1 VTAAVLAGLLA
12 GWAVALPVGP
22 IGAYLVALSASAPWR
37 TGAAAALG
45 VAAADGLYALV
56 AVLAGAAVAPVLTRA
71 AEPLRWVS
79 AVVLLALAV
88 RTAVVALRPAGAAP
102 AVPGARRAFLRLLGL
117 TLVNPLT
124 VVPFTALVVGAHSRG
139 GSPPAEQLAFA
150 VSAFAASASWQLL
163 LAGAGTALGGALT
176 SRRGRLTTSLV
187 SSAVI
192 TVLALDL
199 VRG

>member
-1 VTAAVLAGLLA
+1 
-12 GWAVALPVGP
+12 
-22 IGAYLVALSASAPWR
+22 
-37 TGAAAALG
+37 
-45 VAAADGLYALV
+45 
-56 AVLAGAAVAPVLTRA
+56 
-71 AEPLRWVS
+71 
-79 AVVLLALAV
+79 
-88 RTAVVALRPAGAAP
+88 
-102 AVPGARRAFLRLLGL
+102 
-117 TLVNPLT
+117 
-124 VVPFTALVVGAHSRG
+124 VPFTALVVGAHSRG